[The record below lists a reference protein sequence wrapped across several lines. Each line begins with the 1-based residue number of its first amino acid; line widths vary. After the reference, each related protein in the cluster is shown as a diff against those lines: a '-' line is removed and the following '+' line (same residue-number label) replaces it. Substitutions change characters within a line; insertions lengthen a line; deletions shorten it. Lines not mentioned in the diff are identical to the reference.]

1 MKWSLTFRQLKS
13 PVQPRYVCARLGR
26 TLVLTSPLVLVVAVD
41 GLVVDQVGVVPLED
55 GGQRDAARPVLLHRV
70 VARPVEVHL

>member
-1 MKWSLTFRQLKS
+1 M
-13 PVQPRYVCARLGR
+13 
-26 TLVLTSPLVLVVAVD
+26 VAVD

-55 GGQRDAARPVLLHRV
+55 GGQRDAARTVLLHRV

>member
-1 MKWSLTFRQLKS
+1 MCVRE
-13 PVQPRYVCARLGR
+13 AR
-26 TLVLTSPLVLVVAVD
+26 TPVLTSPLVLVVAVD

>member
-1 MKWSLTFRQLKS
+1 M
-13 PVQPRYVCARLGR
+13 
-26 TLVLTSPLVLVVAVD
+26 LTSPLVLVVAVD
-41 GLVVDQVGVVPLED
+41 GLVVDQVGVVSLED

>member
-1 MKWSLTFRQLKS
+1 MC
-13 PVQPRYVCARLGR
+13 VCEAR
-26 TLVLTSPLVLVVAVD
+26 TPVLTSPLVLVVAVD
-41 GLVVDQVGVVPLED
+41 GLVVDQVGVVSLED